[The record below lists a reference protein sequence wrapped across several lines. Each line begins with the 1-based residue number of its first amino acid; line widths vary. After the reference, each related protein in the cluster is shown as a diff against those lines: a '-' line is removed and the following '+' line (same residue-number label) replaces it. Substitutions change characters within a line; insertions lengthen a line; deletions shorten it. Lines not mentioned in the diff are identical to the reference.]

1 MIQNVFP
8 SNLWREVTHIKPL
21 NNQVDLQQSKFSFEP
36 FPPNSFPSE
45 NVNKQIYPDLLLY
58 VLQINRKSSMSMCT
72 LENDKVYTL
81 MRMGSLYGPLH

>member
-8 SNLWREVTHIKPL
+8 SNLWREATHIKPL

-36 FPPNSFPSE
+36 FPSV

-58 VLQINRKSSMSMCT
+58 TTDKQEIINVDVHSR
-72 LENDKVYTL
+72 E
-81 MRMGSLYGPLH
+81 

>member
-58 VLQINRKSSMSMCT
+58 TTDKQEIINVDVHSR
-72 LENDKVYTL
+72 EW
-81 MRMGSLYGPLH
+81 

>member
-8 SNLWREVTHIKPL
+8 SNLWREATHIKPL

-36 FPPNSFPSE
+36 FPLNSFLSE

-58 VLQINRKSSMSMCT
+58 TTDKQEIINVDVHSR
-72 LENDKVYTL
+72 EW
-81 MRMGSLYGPLH
+81 